1 MRSRT
6 RGHQRKKDVPQGAI
20 DLTLARHWIA
30 SARPARPVEIARP
43 SRRVNQRN
51 RACSESRRGMP
62 EPAGE
67 RIAGRLLQPAE
78 RDTFEDQRAL
88 RGVDDRKVQKI
99 LADVDAYKCRRER
112 PDEWSDSLSG

>member
-1 MRSRT
+1 MSSWM
-6 RGHQRKKDVPQGAI
+6 RGHQRKKDVPQGRI
-20 DLTLARHWIA
+20 DLTFPRHWIA
-30 SARPARPVEIARP
+30 SAGPARPVEIARP

-51 RACSESRRGMP
+51 RACSEARRGMP
-62 EPAGE
+62 QPAGE

-78 RDTFEDQRAL
+78 RDAFENQRAL
-88 RGVDDRKVQKI
+88 RRVDDRKVQKI